1 MPLVRWSL
9 YKYKYLW
16 VVGCWGGRARARV
29 HEKKKKK
36 EVGHIPSYNIIYYII
51 KFGIKSC
58 ECIKWVAPNCKNILD
73 KNNLF
78 VLINSFSLL
87 YPKKKKKSLLLYYG
101 IFFFSMIKLSF
112 LILVDSNLLRCLCDT
127 LVLNKDVFIVDN

>member
-1 MPLVRWSL
+1 MLLVRWSL

-16 VVGCWGGRARARV
+16 VVGCWGWGGRGGQGPGFM
-29 HEKKKKK
+29 KKKKK
-36 EVGHIPSYNIIYYII
+36 KKVGHIPSYNIIYYII

-101 IFFFSMIKLSF
+101 NFFFLHDLT
-112 LILVDSNLLRCLCDT
+112 LIFNISG
-127 LVLNKDVFIVDN
+127 